1 MLIKCAFLS
10 DYIKGILST
19 AQAEGGKPCGNF
31 PLKANLVRR
40 FAKKSSQ
47 RQFAKTRK
55 PVSLTQC
62 TIKQITIKNETK
74 CGFTQLI

>member
-1 MLIKCAFLS
+1 MHFFP
-10 DYIKGILST
+10 IKGILST

-31 PLKANLVRR
+31 PLKANMVRR
-40 FAKKSSQ
+40 FTKKSSQ

-62 TIKQITIKNETK
+62 TIKQIPQET
-74 CGFTQLI
+74 TQSGALI